1 MKERYFFLIVP
12 TLISLYHIPNI
23 KGIGD
28 VITLLIYIFINFSI
42 CIFWGAVMKGID
54 GIKRL
59 NLLGIG
65 AWILWWVCLDQVIK
79 LVISCL
85 NVEGIIWNDIVG
97 IKTVMNKEQMAILNF
112 LKINLGDS
120 TIAFIKLIIIVA
132 ISVVFLSIKK
142 KNRNCI
148 YSFIFLLAASIAT
161 LLDSMIW
168 GYTLDYIYFAGFTCY
183 DLKDFYVN
191 TALGFLLIEQTK
203 WIKTID

>member
-1 MKERYFFLIVP
+1 MKDRYFFLIVP

-28 VITLLIYIFINFSI
+28 VITLLIYIFTNFYI
-42 CIFWGAVMKGID
+42 CIFFNAAMKGID

-59 NLLGIG
+59 NSLRIG

-168 GYTLDYIYFAGFTCY
+168 GYTIDYIYFAGVTCY
-183 DLKDFYVN
+183 DLKDFYVDA
-191 TALGFLLIEQTK
+191 ALGLLLIEQTK
-203 WIKTID
+203 WIKCN